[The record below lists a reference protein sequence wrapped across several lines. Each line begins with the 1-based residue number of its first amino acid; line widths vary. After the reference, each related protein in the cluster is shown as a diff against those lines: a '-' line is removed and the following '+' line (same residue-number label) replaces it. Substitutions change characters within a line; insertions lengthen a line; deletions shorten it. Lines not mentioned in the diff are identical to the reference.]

1 MVDHVGKLPWDQST
15 FTGRLNYYAR
25 VTDLR
30 LMFSTNA
37 TLNKAKNIVTAFQ

>member
-1 MVDHVGKLPWDQST
+1 MNEAGKLPWDQST

-30 LMFSTNA
+30 LMFVTKA
-37 TLNKAKNIVTAFQ
+37 TLDKAKDIVTANQ